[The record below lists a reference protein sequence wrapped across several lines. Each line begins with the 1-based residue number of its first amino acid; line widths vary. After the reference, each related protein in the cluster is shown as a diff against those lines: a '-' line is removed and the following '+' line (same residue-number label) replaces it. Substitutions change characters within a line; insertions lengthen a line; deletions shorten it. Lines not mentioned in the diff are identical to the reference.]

1 LAGEDSDP
9 KVFAL
14 ILDTDILVWV
24 LREHSPA
31 LRFVDSIPPGRR
43 NLSAVTYMELLY
55 GSHDA
60 RDLRS
65 VKELVDDIFTE
76 VIPVSEAIS
85 STAIRLM
92 EELVLACR
100 IGVND
105 AFIAATALERHE
117 PLATGNQKHFRMIPG
132 LELKTFRP

>member
-1 LAGEDSDP
+1 
-9 KVFAL
+9 L

-31 LRFVDSIPPGRR
+31 LRFVDSIPPGHR
-43 NLSAVTYMELLY
+43 NLSSVTYLELLY

-60 RDLRS
+60 RDLRG
-65 VKELVDDIFTE
+65 VKELVDDIFAE

-85 STAIRLM
+85 RTAMRLM
-92 EELVLACR
+92 EEFVLACR
-100 IGVND
+100 LGVND

-117 PLATGNQKHFRMIPG
+117 PLATANQKHFRFIPG